1 MKTNTISKEMRE
13 VNVLR
18 YGATKIYVDNGETL
32 RMQVKIQLDDEC
44 KNGVYSWS
52 VTADIYIKNVAEV
65 IIILRAVAAMKK
77 Y

>member
-1 MKTNTISKEMRE
+1 MRE

-65 IIILRAVAAMKK
+65 IIILRAVVAMKK

>member
-52 VTADIYIKNVAEV
+52 VTADIYIKKRSGSYYLNSAT
-65 IIILRAVAAMKK
+65 LL
-77 Y
+77 

>member
-65 IIILRAVAAMKK
+65 IIILRAVVAMKK

>member
-52 VTADIYIKNVAEV
+52 VTADIYINLNSAT
-65 IIILRAVAAMKK
+65 LL
-77 Y
+77 

>member
-1 MKTNTISKEMRE
+1 MKTNTISKEIRE

-18 YGATKIYVDNGETL
+18 YGATKVYVDNGETL

-52 VTADIYIKNVAEV
+52 VTADIYIKNVTED
-65 IIILRAVAAMKK
+65 IIILRAVVAMKK

>member
-44 KNGVYSWS
+44 RTAFIPGV
-52 VTADIYIKNVAEV
+52 
-65 IIILRAVAAMKK
+65 
-77 Y
+77 